1 MYECMYVRG
10 GGLGEFADIRVG
22 EGGLTRKGGG
32 GCFWKEIDTPMNIMM
47 YVGFILFKIKSFD

>member
-1 MYECMYVRG
+1 MYVCTGGGTWRVCRYKGGG
-10 GGLGEFADIRVG
+10 GGLDK
-22 EGGLTRKGGG
+22 KGGG

>member
-1 MYECMYVRG
+1 MNVCMYG

-22 EGGLTRKGGG
+22 EGGLTRKGG

>member
-1 MYECMYVRG
+1 MYVCTG

-32 GCFWKEIDTPMNIMM
+32 GVFGRRLIPQ
-47 YVGFILFKIKSFD
+47 